1 MNAKLLIPGVA
12 LGLLLAMSACQ
23 KKAETPAAPE
33 GGTPPASSPSDTSGG
48 GTMSPDGSGTPS
60 TPSTEPTTTPPAG
73 GNPFGVQS
81 GKVEYQVTGAEQG
94 TEILSWD
101 NWGGRMAISTKA
113 TMGTIAQD
121 KTTLVTVDKVIA
133 LDNAAKTGT
142 AMANPMKDVMLAGGS
157 TDEMTSRMMS
167 QMGAT
172 KQGTDTVLGKTC
184 DKYVSA
190 TSSTCVWQGIAL
202 KTEMTVSGATT
213 TKVATKIEENAAVD
227 PAAFDIPAGMTVQDM
242 SSSTGAPASDIAPTP
257 APDGH

>member
-12 LGLLLAMSACQ
+12 LGLLLVMSACQ

-33 GGTPPASSPSDTSGG
+33 GTPPASSPSDTSGG
-48 GTMSPDGSGTPS
+48 GTMSPDGST

-73 GNPFGVQS
+73 GNPFGLQS

-94 TEILSWD
+94 TETLAWD

-113 TMGTIAQD
+113 TMGTVAQD
-121 KTTLVTVDKVIA
+121 RTTLVTLDKVIS

-142 AMANPMKDVMLAGGS
+142 AMANPMKDVMMAGS
-157 TDEMTSRMMS
+157 SSDEMTSKMMS

-202 KTEMTVSGATT
+202 KTEMTVNGATT
-213 TKVATKIEENAAVD
+213 TKVATKIEENASVD
-227 PAAFDIPAGMTVQDM
+227 PSAFDIPAGMTVQDM
-242 SSSTGAPASDIAPTP
+242 SSSMGAPASDMAPAPTP